1 MKNRFSAEKSNLIPS
16 QNSLKNY
23 KSIRLLDVYQDCVIE
38 FQKKP
43 NNLIYTVRKY
53 MEVFFYELNKLDID
67 WHFKDIN
74 FDSSPVLKNF
84 MLNLSRK
91 VFKTTLMTKFY
102 GKRSKALAEDFL
114 EALEQQNKLKL
125 LAKKNTPLDQNLLE
139 IDFNQDSGIIKKKNF
154 TKIRVS
160 ADLLRKKSFRKID
173 KSLVEINTSFKKKK
187 YSKYSSIL

>member
-1 MKNRFSAEKSNLIPS
+1 
-16 QNSLKNY
+16 
-23 KSIRLLDVYQDCVIE
+23 
-38 FQKKP
+38 
-43 NNLIYTVRKY
+43 

-102 GKRSKALAEDFL
+102 GKGSKALAEDFL

-139 IDFNQDSGIIKKKNF
+139 IDFNQDSGIIKKR
-154 TKIRVS
+154 I
-160 ADLLRKKSFRKID
+160 LLK
-173 KSLVEINTSFKKKK
+173 
-187 YSKYSSIL
+187 